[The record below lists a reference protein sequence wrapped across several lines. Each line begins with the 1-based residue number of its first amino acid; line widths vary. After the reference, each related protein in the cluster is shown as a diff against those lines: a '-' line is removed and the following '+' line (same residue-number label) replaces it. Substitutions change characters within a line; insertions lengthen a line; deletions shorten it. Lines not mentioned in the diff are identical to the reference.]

1 MTRAR
6 LSYLIGLGCIAALA
20 FGLRLWISAHAFFT
34 TDDFYFLEL
43 VQSPRWSWREV
54 FLPTHSR
61 FVAAYRPLG
70 LDGYFYWN
78 FALFGWSAFGY
89 YVTAILL
96 QCATAAVVFRIARQ
110 LDFEPR
116 SALLA
121 ALLTACAGP
130 TLSASY
136 AVNEHNYLCA
146 ALFYASSVMWFIDY
160 QAFRR
165 RHTLL
170 LSSAAML
177 AGTLSNDVCAT
188 LPILLFGI
196 AFAGAWGER
205 ESVAGEPRWQAAVDC
220 SRSALA
226 STWPHFILA
235 ALFVDFLLYGVPR
248 ASLNWFYE
256 PDFGLD
262 AISNTLDNL
271 ANVFGGRLRLLALAL
286 ALVVVFVFWRGPR
299 LRGVASGA
307 LPLSWLLL
315 GFLPFAILAFP
326 ATRFALLQLPAA
338 ALCVAWL
345 GGAVV
350 RRVRGEWRQSA
361 ALLALACLCI
371 PWEGT
376 FALLR
381 SPPGQAQREAYLV
394 AKPVLSG
401 RSLDCV
407 RVLCGGEGQANMSEC
422 ASFRDTI
429 FGGALFRAMLP
440 QRAVLIEFEDAR
452 LNMGPYYAQMECV
465 RFELQRDLRLVP
477 LAEPAAT
484 HATLSHAD

>member
-6 LSYLIGLGCIAALA
+6 LGFLVGLGCIAALV

-34 TDDFYFLEL
+34 TDDFYFLKL
-43 VQSPRWSWREV
+43 VQSPRWSWSEV
-54 FLPTHSR
+54 FVPTQVR
-61 FVAAYRPLG
+61 LVAYRPLG

-96 QCATAAVVFRIARQ
+96 QCATAAVVFRIAHQ

-121 ALLTACAGP
+121 TLLTACAGP
-130 TLSASY
+130 TLIASY
-136 AVNEHNYLCA
+136 VVNEHNYLCA
-146 ALFYASSVMWFIDY
+146 GLCYTSSVTLFIDY
-160 QAFRR
+160 RTFRR
-165 RHTLL
+165 KWALFA
-170 LSSAAML
+170 SSAAML
-177 AGTLSNDVCAT
+177 AGILSNDVCAT

-196 AFAGAWGER
+196 AFGGAWSER
-205 ESVAGEPRWQAAVDC
+205 ESVAGEPRWQAVAEC
-220 SRSALA
+220 SRSAFA
-226 STWPHFILA
+226 STWPHFIVA
-235 ALFVDFLLYGVPR
+235 ALFVDFVLFGVPR
-248 ASLNWFYE
+248 TSLSWFYE
-256 PDFGLD
+256 TDFGLD
-262 AISNTLDNL
+262 VIGNTVDNL

-286 ALVVVFVFWRGPR
+286 LVLFVFWRGR
-299 LRGVASGA
+299 GLRIASGV

-315 GFLPFAILAFP
+315 GFLPFAVLAFP

-350 RRVRGEWRQSA
+350 RRVSGEGRQNA

-376 FALLR
+376 FDLLR
-381 SPPGQAQREAYLV
+381 SPPGQPEQAAYLA
-394 AKPVLSG
+394 AKSVLPG
-401 RSLDCV
+401 RELDCV
-407 RVLCGGEGQANMSEC
+407 RVLCGGEGRANMSQC
-422 ASFRDTI
+422 TAFKDMI
-429 FGGALFRAMLP
+429 FGGALFHAIVP
-440 QRAVLIEFEDAR
+440 NRAVLIEFEDAR
-452 LNMGPYYAQMECV
+452 LNMSPYYAQMECV
-465 RFELQRDLRLVP
+465 RFELRRDLQLVP
-477 LAEPAAT
+477 LAEPAAS